1 MGIQRK
7 TCCLKLVLEG
17 RVQSNIK
24 DSSTGHRGISWNKKR
39 QKWQA
44 RIQIDGKRK
53 ELGFFTNINDAII
66 RRKQYEVHTKQT

>member
-39 QKWQA
+39 QS
-44 RIQIDGKRK
+44 GKQEYK
-53 ELGFFTNINDAII
+53 
-66 RRKQYEVHTKQT
+66 